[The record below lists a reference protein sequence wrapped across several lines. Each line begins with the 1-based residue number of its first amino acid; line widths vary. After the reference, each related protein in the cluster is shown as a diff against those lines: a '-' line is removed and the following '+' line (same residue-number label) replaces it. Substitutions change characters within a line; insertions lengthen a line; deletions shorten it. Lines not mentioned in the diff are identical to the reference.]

1 MLYHCLNKIVLY
13 FQSFTRSDE
22 LSRHTR
28 IHTNERRFNCSSCPK
43 GFTRS
48 DHLKKHEKTHRN
60 HEEGDLPRIKVGRK
74 AMNKL
79 GRLKKKRIPKH
90 ESASDESK
98 DSHDSNPGHS
108 LKENMVNISNNTTQD
123 VQAVYSVKVA
133 TNVNTLPSTAV
144 VTTGIVPRRGRPP
157 KKKNTSLLK
166 PTTQQVQ
173 ELTEEQKFDLETN
186 VKFSEAIDNLISS
199 VVGDCT
205 DINEDPFN
213 TFDNTLTQPND
224 YKISKVNSSHTT
236 SGMIKTEQEEQTVES
251 HAIVMNSLE
260 QTQQTQEISY
270 SQYQTS
276 SCNTNSSTFNTSIMF
291 PSTLMVYN
299 HEPGSNLMDFQ
310 NYVTNQFTT

>member
-1 MLYHCLNKIVLY
+1 MY

-74 AMNKL
+74 AIDKL
-79 GRLKKKRIPKH
+79 GRLKKKKISKH
-90 ESASDESK
+90 ESSTDEIKSSK
-98 DSHDSNPGHS
+98 DSNSDPS
-108 LKENMVNISNNTTQD
+108 LKENMVDMSNNITQG
-123 VQAVYSVKVA
+123 VQAVYSVKTT
-133 TNVNTLPSTAV
+133 TNGNTLPSTAV

-157 KKKNTSLLK
+157 KKKNISLLK

-205 DINEDPFN
+205 DINEDPYN

-224 YKISKVNSSHTT
+224 YKISKVNSSRTT
-236 SGMIKTEQEEQTVES
+236 SEIIKTEQEEHTVES

-260 QTQQTQEISY
+260 QTQQTPEISY

-276 SCNTNSSTFNTSIMF
+276 SYNTNSSAFNTSIMF

-310 NYVTNQFTT
+310 NYVTSQLTTQNIN

>member
-1 MLYHCLNKIVLY
+1 MVLY

-74 AMNKL
+74 SINKL
-79 GRLKKKRIPKH
+79 GRLKKKKMSKQ
-90 ESASDESK
+90 ESPPDEIK
-98 DSHDSNPGHS
+98 DSQDSNPGPS
-108 LKENMVNISNNTTQD
+108 MKENMVNISNNATQG
-123 VQAVYSVKVA
+123 VQAVYSVKA
-133 TNVNTLPSTAV
+133 TTNVNTLPSTAV
-144 VTTGIVPRRGRPP
+144 ITTGIVPRRGRPP
-157 KKKNTSLLK
+157 KKKNISLLK

-205 DINEDPFN
+205 DINEDPYN

-224 YKISKVNSSHTT
+224 CKISKANSSHTS
-236 SGMIKTEQEEQTVES
+236 SGIIKTEQEEHTVES
-251 HAIVMNSLE
+251 HAIVMNTFE
-260 QTQQTQEISY
+260 QTQQTPEISY

-276 SCNTNSSTFNTSIMF
+276 TFNTNSSASAFNTSIMF

-299 HEPGSNLMDFQ
+299 HEPGSNLIEFQ
-310 NYVTNQFTT
+310 NYVRNQFTTQNIN